1 MSSWCHFKDGCDSAG
16 FWLSQTHE
24 GVLSCKWLKI
34 SVLWNPR
41 ANAACKTK
49 CFKCLQGHQLRE
61 AAGGAPAD
69 ELLFAWCPPHSCT
82 ERFPKV
88 KVLLASQSPQPPQKW
103 KEREEKKREA
113 LVKLCLDKKKL
124 TTPWCNVS
132 SPDSNSF
139 NVFNWL
145 TSVSLTTSMNK
156 TSILRFTI
164 SRSAIL
170 SVAQMAG
177 NNPRWASCRQCSF
190 FLWETFARTLRT
202 WEEHRHVWGW
212 HKWVKT

>member
-1 MSSWCHFKDGCDSAG
+1 MFQMFTRTSVERGSRWCSSRWAALCLMSSSQLYWKVSKSESPPCLTKSSAT
-16 FWLSQTHE
+16 S
-24 GVLSCKWLKI
+24 KMK
-34 SVLWNPR
+34 
-41 ANAACKTK
+41 
-49 CFKCLQGHQLRE
+49 RE
-61 AAGGAPAD
+61 RG
-69 ELLFAWCPPHSCT
+69 
-82 ERFPKV
+82 
-88 KVLLASQSPQPPQKW
+88 
-103 KEREEKKREA
+103 KKREA

-177 NNPRWASCRQCSF
+177 NNPRWASCRQCSL